1 MVKRLLSYMK
11 KYRVPAI
18 LAIVCIISET
28 FFELIIP
35 LIMADIVDV
44 GVATGDKPY
53 ILSRGALMIGCA
65 LISMV
70 LGVGSAKFAAVSGQG
85 LGAEL
90 RKAEYRKF
98 QSFSF
103 ANTDHFSSASLIT
116 RLTGDVTTIQNSVS
130 TGMRPAFRAPVMMI
144 TALAVSFTINAELA
158 VVFFIAAP
166 LLGFLLYQ
174 IIRHVRPM
182 YTRMQKSI
190 DLVNRIIQE
199 NLTAIRVV

>member
-53 ILSRGALMIGCA
+53 ILSQGALMIGCA

-98 QSFSF
+98 QSSAQGRVPEVPVLFLCQYGSF
-103 ANTDHFSSASLIT
+103 
-116 RLTGDVTTIQNSVS
+116 Q
-130 TGMRPAFRAPVMMI
+130 
-144 TALAVSFTINAELA
+144 
-158 VVFFIAAP
+158 
-166 LLGFLLYQ
+166 LGISDYKAD
-174 IIRHVRPM
+174 R
-182 YTRMQKSI
+182 
-190 DLVNRIIQE
+190 
-199 NLTAIRVV
+199 